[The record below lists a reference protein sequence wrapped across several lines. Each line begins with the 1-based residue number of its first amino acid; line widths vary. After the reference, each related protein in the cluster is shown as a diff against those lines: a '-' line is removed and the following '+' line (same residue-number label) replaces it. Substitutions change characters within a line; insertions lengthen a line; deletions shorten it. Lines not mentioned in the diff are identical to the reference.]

1 MLNSDGKGLR
11 LLKGLP
17 SRELILGIG
26 GAGECVIS
34 RTRGAGVRSLPAR
47 RRTGVSASGA
57 GVATRMDVD
66 EWSALDDVERNEASG
81 DRSGASG
88 GVCVSDTEE
97 NVWES

>member
-1 MLNSDGKGLR
+1 
-11 LLKGLP
+11 
-17 SRELILGIG
+17 
-26 GAGECVIS
+26 
-34 RTRGAGVRSLPAR
+34 
-47 RRTGVSASGA
+47 
-57 GVATRMDVD
+57 MDVD